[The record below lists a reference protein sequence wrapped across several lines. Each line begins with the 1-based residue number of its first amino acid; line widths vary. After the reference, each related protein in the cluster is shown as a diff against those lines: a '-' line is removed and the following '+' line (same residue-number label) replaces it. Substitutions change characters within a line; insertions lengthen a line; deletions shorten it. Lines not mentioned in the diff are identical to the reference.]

1 MVSAPDAG
9 MTGLSSQ
16 RRAKLAHVTST
27 TTAPAPVGLAP
38 WFRLGAMLLTA
49 GLGLCCAGSPTA
61 PSATRPGS
69 IVAGSSGGGSVDL
82 PAPNALGGTRFLAF
96 GDSITFGV
104 ESSFDGEEFP
114 IMAAPGDDYPAQ
126 LDGQLEAQFTAQDFV
141 VDNFGLGGETA
152 ATAVSSGRFAQAL
165 ASRRPQGVLILQG
178 INDLNQGRS
187 IGDTV
192 NALSQ
197 MVSIA
202 QLYEATALIATMYQ
216 TCVSIEPGSGRVREN
231 SYTQI
236 GAFNSA
242 VRAMA
247 ANQQDVYLVDVAA
260 AFGTNCGPE
269 GGVGLIGNDGLHP
282 TVSGFTRLATTFGST
297 IRTVFAVRGSYQ

>member
-1 MVSAPDAG
+1 MSA
-9 MTGLSSQ
+9 
-16 RRAKLAHVTST
+16 
-27 TTAPAPVGLAP
+27 
-38 WFRLGAMLLTA
+38 
-49 GLGLCCAGSPTA
+49 
-61 PSATRPGS
+61 GS
-69 IVAGSSGGGSVDL
+69 IVAGSSGGGSVIL

-104 ESSFDGEEFP
+104 ESSFDEEEPP
-114 IMAAPGDDYPAQ
+114 IMAGPGDDYPAQ

-141 VDNFGLGGETA
+141 VDNFGVGGETA

-202 QLYEATALIATMYQ
+202 QLYEATVLIATMYQ
-216 TCVSIEPGSGRVREN
+216 TCYSVDPNTGRIREN
-231 SYTQI
+231 SYQQI

-242 VRAMA
+242 IRSMA
-247 ANQQDVYLVDVAA
+247 ANQQDVYLVDLAA
-260 AFGTNCGPE
+260 AFGNNCGPE
-269 GGVGLIGNDGLHP
+269 GGVNLVGNDGLHP
-282 TVSGFTRLATTFGST
+282 TVSGFTRLASTFGATLRS
-297 IRTVFAVRGSYQ
+297 VFAVRGSYQ